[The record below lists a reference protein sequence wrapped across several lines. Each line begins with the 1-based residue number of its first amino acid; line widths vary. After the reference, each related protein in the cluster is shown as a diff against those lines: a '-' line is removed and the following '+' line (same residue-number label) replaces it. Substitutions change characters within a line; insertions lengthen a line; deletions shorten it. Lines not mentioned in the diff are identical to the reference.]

1 MKFAILKLNSITIS
15 KMFLRN
21 VLVLDNFFLSI
32 SSAPPCSSLLRRK
45 RGSTHPFIARF
56 SLVSQS
62 PSVSAGGTASGICCL
77 TQTAFQKSFSRISM
91 VSCMNNYVG
100 TINNNCVGSMA
111 LVTWL
116 PSFLLKNDLELYP
129 SRLIYCQQQETAQ

>member
-56 SLVSQS
+56 SLISQS

-100 TINNNCVGSMA
+100 TINNNCVGGMA
-111 LVTWL
+111 GYITGFVDNFA
-116 PSFLLKNDLELYP
+116 PGDVAAFISAEK
-129 SRLIYCQQQETAQ
+129 